1 MRKIL
6 FLLFIS
12 IALSAT
18 AQQPDK
24 PGSAE
29 IYKDIQRLNFLGNV
43 LYLGAH
49 PDDENTNLISYLT
62 NNLNARTAYLSL
74 TRGDGGQNLIGPELR
89 EQLGLI
95 RTQELLAAR
104 SIDAGEQYFSR
115 ANDFGYSKHP
125 KETLQ
130 IWDKDEVLRDI
141 VWIIRRFR
149 PDIIINRFHHESHG
163 DTHGH
168 HTSSA
173 ILSLEAFEIAGNPD
187 TYPGQ
192 LEITE
197 PWQPQKA
204 FFNTSTWFYGSQ
216 EAFEK
221 ANKSDHIKLDLGT
234 YYPLVGMSNPEI
246 AALSRSEHQSQG
258 FGATGTRGSKPEFLE
273 LIAGEHPNNA
283 TNLFEGINT
292 TWSRVEGGKAIGE
305 ILLEVESNFNFRNPA
320 ASIPS
325 LLEAYKLIVRLEDKH
340 WRVQKTAEIK
350 DIIAACSGLFY
361 EAISNTPTSI
371 PGETVSLQLEVI
383 NRSQFPVSLTS
394 VEIQPQN
401 KQLSVNDDLSYNHQ
415 WTQRLSVKIPESADY
430 TSPYWLKERGTNGMY
445 SVKDQNLIGLP
456 QAPAEFKALYNFDF
470 NGVSLSYSRPI
481 AYKRNDPVKGESYRP
496 FEVIPPVSVTFSNP
510 VVMFS
515 SENERKIEV
524 EVTAAKNGLQ
534 GVLKLNHPPNWEILP
549 AAYEFDIAQKGSTKR
564 FTFAISPPA
573 EQEIGIIEPAVQLKG
588 DQQRTYSSQ
597 TTEIQYEHIPRQ
609 TLVSASMLK
618 VVKLDVQTKGKHI
631 GYIHGAGDAVPKGL
645 REMGYQVDVLSL
657 ASITPLQLSQY
668 DAVIL
673 GIRAF
678 NVLPELS
685 YKQKDL
691 FQYVHNGGNLIVQ
704 YNTSGGL
711 LTQEIAPF
719 PLRLSRDR
727 VADETAE
734 VRFLEKNHR
743 VLNFPNK
750 INPSDFENWVQER
763 GLYFADQWSS
773 EFTPILSMNDPGE
786 SQKLGSLLVAPYGQG
801 NYIYTG
807 LSFFREFPEGVPGA
821 FRLFANLIAL

>member
-6 FLLFIS
+6 FLLFICF
-12 IALSAT
+12 APSAT
-18 AQQPDK
+18 AQQPEK

-29 IYKDIQRLNFLGNV
+29 IYKDIQRLNFLGSV

-95 RTQELLAAR
+95 RTQELLGAR
-104 SIDAGEQYFSR
+104 NIDGGEQYFSR

-125 KETLQ
+125 RETLQ
-130 IWDKDEVLRDI
+130 VWDKDEVLKDV
-141 VWIIRRFR
+141 VWIMRKFR

-173 ILSLEAFEIAGNPD
+173 ILSLEAFEIAGNAD
-187 TYPGQ
+187 VYPKQ

-197 PWQPQKA
+197 PWQPKKA

-216 EAFEK
+216 QAFEK
-221 ANKSDHIKLDLGT
+221 ANKSGHLKLDLGT
-234 YYPLVGMSNPEI
+234 YYPLVGLSNPEI

-258 FGATGTRGSKPEFLE
+258 FGATGTRGSKPEYLE
-273 LIAGEHPNNA
+273 LIVGEHPKDA
-283 TNLFEGINT
+283 TDLFDGINT
-292 TWSRVEGGKAIGE
+292 TWSRVAGGKAIGK
-305 ILLEVESNFNFRNPA
+305 ILSKIESNFDFRNPA
-320 ASIPS
+320 ASIPE
-325 LLEAYKLIVRLEDKH
+325 LLEAYKLIASLEDKH
-340 WRVQKTAEIK
+340 WRDQKTAEIK

-371 PGETVSLQLEVI
+371 PGETVSLQLEAI

-394 VEIQPQN
+394 IEVLPQN
-401 KQLSVNDDLSYNHQ
+401 KRLSVDDKLSYNNQ
-415 WTQRLSVKIPESADY
+415 WSHEVSVKIPESADY
-430 TSPYWLKERGTNGMY
+430 TSPYWLKENGTAGMY
-445 SVKDQNLIGLP
+445 YVQDQNLIGLP
-456 QAPAEFKALYNFDF
+456 QAPAEFKVLYHFNF
-470 NGVSLSYSRPI
+470 NGVPLTYSRPI

-496 FEVIPPVSVTFSNP
+496 FEVIPPVSVKFSNP
-510 VVMFS
+510 VLVFS

-524 EVTAAKNGLQ
+524 EVTSAKDELQ
-534 GVLKLNHPPNWEILP
+534 GVLKLNHPPNWEVVP
-549 AAYEFDIAQKGSTKR
+549 GSYDINLAEKASTER
-564 FTFAISPPA
+564 FTFTISAPVQ
-573 EQEIGIIEPAVQLKG
+573 QEIGIIEPAIQLKG
-588 DQQRTYSSQ
+588 DEQNIYSSQ
-597 TTEIQYEHIPRQ
+597 TTEIRYEHIPRQ
-609 TLVSASMLK
+609 TLVSASQVK
-618 VVKLDVQTKGKHI
+618 VVKLDVQTQGKRI
-631 GYIHGAGDAVPKGL
+631 GYIHGAGDAVPEGL
-645 REMGYQVDVLSL
+645 RQMGYQVDVLSV
-657 ASITPLQLSQY
+657 ASITNEQLSQY
-668 DAVIL
+668 DAVVL

-691 FQYVHNGGNLIVQ
+691 FQYVHKGGNLIVQ

-711 LTQEIAPF
+711 LTQDIAPF
-719 PLRLSRDR
+719 AMKLSRDR

-734 VRFLEKNHR
+734 VRFLEKDHR

-750 INPSDFENWVQER
+750 ISDKDFENWVQER

-786 SQKLGSLLVAPYGQG
+786 SQKLGSLLIAPYGQG